1 MTEAQPKRWWF
12 QLTAPWRTDKLRQET
27 LNYWHDQRP
36 RPLDAEKTP
45 QEWYIAQLL
54 PQELHHAA
62 QNHGLSA
69 DLHCDTL
76 ALLVGYSIE
85 PLLQAVGVY
94 EPAHVI
100 LLLHKQYG
108 EETGEDRGKQI
119 KTWLTNLLCPHL
131 TRRPEEIQIKVISED
146 EASAG
151 KPETVFRALCEHVL
165 PHQRAGKRVVVDI
178 TGGKK
183 SMDAGAFLFA
193 AYADIPVSYVDADY
207 EPDERRPWGF
217 TCHIGELQNPY
228 AAFRLRDWERVRRL
242 YTNYHFRA
250 AGETLREVL
259 QVMREPAFVPEHIQG
274 TQRLLEILDLY
285 EAWDDGDYSGASQR
299 LDQIRKW
306 QPGFVAPDAIE
317 ALGPYWP
324 EFRQVNDEGQ
334 VAKLDERQIFEL
346 LVDTSEL
353 RSTPKTPAP
362 GAFFESNTQ
371 LLPYVRDEL
380 VKIQRLK
387 DRNEDSRSA
396 LLRAAG
402 LDELL
407 LKARWSRLFL
417 AGLLREG
424 NENGRII
431 RDEAIYDAL
440 LAHDNVRFMRR
451 NLRDG
456 GLKVKVDGIS
466 YWVHTDPR
474 ARRLARYDL
483 NLALTGEQVADLRN
497 QTIHQYIPIP
507 QSVAE
512 AAYRLAKAN
521 LDDFVAHWA
530 TLDGQPLPSV
540 NCVTRME
547 WDDVCRL
554 CGLDFLPLWQKEQP

>member
-1 MTEAQPKRWWF
+1 MTEAQPIRWWS

-36 RPLDAEKTP
+36 KPLDTERTP

-54 PQELHHAA
+54 PQELYHAT
-62 QNHGLSA
+62 QNHGLSV

-85 PLLQAVGVY
+85 PLFQVVGVY
-94 EPAHVI
+94 EPTHVI

-119 KTWLTNLLCPHL
+119 KTWLTNLLRPHL
-131 TRRPEEIQIKVISED
+131 TRHPEEIQIKVISED

-151 KPETVFRALCEHVL
+151 KPGAVFRALCEHVL
-165 PHQRAGKRVVVDI
+165 PHQRPGKRVVVDI

-193 AYADIPVSYVDADY
+193 AYAGIPVSYVDFDEY
-207 EPDERRPWGF
+207 HPKERRPFGF
-217 TCHIGELQNPY
+217 TCRIGELENPY

-242 YTNYHFRA
+242 YTDYHFRA

-259 QVMREPAFVPEHIQG
+259 KVMQEPAF
-274 TQRLLEILDLY
+274 TQDQIEATRRLLEILDMY
-285 EAWDDGDYSGASQR
+285 MAWDDGDYHEANKQ
-299 LDQIRKW
+299 LAKIRRWKTD
-306 QPGFVAPDAIE
+306 FVAPDAIPL
-317 ALGPYWP
+317 LGPVWP
-324 EFRQVNDEGQ
+324 DLKTVTG
-334 VAKLDERQIFEL
+334 ERAAFNL
-346 LVDTSEL
+346 LVDASQ
-353 RSTPKTPAP
+353 SAP
-362 GAFFESNTQ
+362 RVPSRTLFFESNDC
-371 LLPYVRDEL
+371 LISYARDEL
-380 VKIQRLK
+380 ARIARL
-387 DRNEDSRSA
+387 NQPSEDARSA

-407 LKARWSRLFL
+407 LKARWSKLYIKDKLRGGSPSGHRITSDSYKQLLNHSNVDYLRENLRRSGLSVKIGQHDYVTVFLTRDAPRL
-417 AGLLREG
+417 AGYE
-424 NENGRII
+424 
-431 RDEAIYDAL
+431 RDL
-440 LAHDNVRFMRR
+440 
-451 NLRDG
+451 
-456 GLKVKVDGIS
+456 
-466 YWVHTDPR
+466 P
-474 ARRLARYDL
+474 
-483 NLALTGEQVADLRN
+483 LTGEEVSDLRN

-507 QSVAE
+507 PALAE
-512 AAYRLAKAN
+512 AAYHLAKAN